1 MSSRKTFVLGALFTI
16 AAQAAAVVGVG
27 SAQQSVP
34 GQPGPAPNQVRTELF
49 ATLDGRPVT
58 DLTSGDVEL
67 LEDGE
72 PQSIDRF
79 DLVQPRVGE
88 DRLSVV
94 VFVDTLHSSI
104 EDSRPL
110 RAALARALEEGL
122 SPRDQVALTSSEL
135 VASELRFGSLPAA
148 VSTLSQPDWSWLRR
162 NAGQAKDP
170 KEALYDSCFA
180 AVRGGQ
186 EIAREMKARR
196 REKAALD
203 ALDDL
208 VAHLDGMGLGRTV
221 VLVVSDGWRLFGEN
235 RGLAQPRR
243 AREGVSTP
251 FGRIGGGRPDPPAVS
266 GVSRVECEADLRVL
280 ARLDHSQRLRDMS
293 EAANRSL
300 AVFYP
305 VSAGGFGVSAAGAGA
320 AGNGATVSDA
330 AIDSLRFLADNTG
343 GAATVASTDRSG
355 LAARLQAEGAPYYL
369 VRYRSSNTKLDGRFR
384 ALSARTTRPDVR
396 LRMRRGYRGPTPDE
410 LLSDRAA
417 RRARDRAASAAEPP
431 AAMAPTFRIRT
442 AAWAGTQGSSFWL
455 VGELDPRLK
464 RDLAWTAVVK
474 AEVTVL
480 AGDGKQVFARTL
492 DVPAAETSFALRVP
506 EQGEIDDE
514 DYAVRVRIYPEG
526 DSSAALTDTARV
538 ALGRAPRGLS
548 EPLVWRRGP
557 TTGPRHVQTANTRF
571 RREDRLRLEFATRLD
586 GAPQARLVDRTGS
599 PLQVPV
605 AATSRA
611 DTGDEGL
618 RWVVAEVTLAPLASG
633 DYEIELELAGGVAT
647 SFAFS
652 VVP

>member
-1 MSSRKTFVLGALFTI
+1 MPSRTTFVLGALFTI
-16 AAQAAAVVGVG
+16 AAHAAAIVAVG
-27 SAQQSVP
+27 SAQQGAP

-58 DLTSGDVEL
+58 DLTSGDVQL
-67 LEDGE
+67 LEDGV

-79 DLVQPRVGE
+79 DLVQPRVGD

-122 SPRDQVALTSSEL
+122 SPRDQVALTSPEL
-135 VASELRFGSLPAA
+135 VASELSFGSLPAA

-180 AVRGGQ
+180 AVRGGP

-208 VAHLDGMGLGRTV
+208 VAHLDGMGLGRSV
-221 VLVVSDGWRLFGEN
+221 VLVVSDGWRLFAEN

-243 AREGVSTP
+243 SREGVSTP

-280 ARLDHSQRLRDMS
+280 TRLDHRQRLRDMS

-300 AVFYP
+300 AAFYP
-305 VSAGGFGVSAAGAGA
+305 VSAAGLGISAAGATG
-320 AGNGATVSDA
+320 GGATAGDA

-355 LAARLQAEGAPYYL
+355 LAGRLQAEGAPYYL

-396 LRMRRGYRGPTPDE
+396 LRVRRGYRGPTPDE

-431 AAMAPTFRIRT
+431 PSLAPTFRIRT
-442 AAWAGTQGSSFWL
+442 AAWASTDGSSFWL

-474 AEVTVL
+474 AEVTVM
-480 AGDGKQVFARTL
+480 AGDGKQVFTRTL

-506 EQGEIDDE
+506 DQGEIPDE

-557 TTGPRHVQTANTRF
+557 TTGPRHLQTADTRF

-586 GAPQARLVDRTGS
+586 GTPQARLVDRTGS

>member
-1 MSSRKTFVLGALFTI
+1 MPSRTNTVLGALFT
-16 AAQAAAVVGVG
+16 VVAVG
-27 SAQQSVP
+27 SAQQGP
-34 GQPGPAPNQVRTELF
+34 GQPGSAPNQVRTELF

-58 DLTSGDVEL
+58 DLAPGDVQL
-67 LEDGE
+67 LEDGVA
-72 PQSIDRF
+72 QSIDRF

-104 EDSRPL
+104 ESSRPL

-122 SPRDQVALTSSEL
+122 SPRDQVALSSPEL
-135 VASELRFGSLPAA
+135 VASELSFGTLADG
-148 VSTLSQPDWSWLRR
+148 VSTLSQPEWSWVRR
-162 NAGQAKDP
+162 NAGEAKDP

-180 AVRGGQ
+180 GVRGGA
-186 EIAREMKARR
+186 EIARELKERR
-196 REKAALD
+196 REKTALD

-208 VAHLDGMGLGRTV
+208 AAHLDGMGLGRTV
-221 VLVVSDGWRLFGEN
+221 VVVVSDGWRLFGEN

-243 AREGVSTP
+243 PSGGVSTP
-251 FGRIGGGRPDPPAVS
+251 FGRIGGGQPDQPAVS

-280 ARLDHSQRLRDMS
+280 GRLDHSQRLRDMS

-300 AVFYP
+300 VTFYP
-305 VSAGGFGVSAAGAGA
+305 VTSSGLGVSASVRGP

-343 GAATVASTDRSG
+343 GAAIVASTDRGG
-355 LAARLQAEGAPYYL
+355 LAGRLQAEGAPYYL

-396 LRMRRGYRGPTPDE
+396 LRVRRGYRGPTPDE

-417 RRARDRAASAAEPP
+417 RRARDRAASGAEPSPSLP
-431 AAMAPTFRIRT
+431 ASFRIRT
-442 AAWAGTQGSSFWL
+442 AAWASTDGSSFWL
-455 VGELDPRLK
+455 VAELDPRLK
-464 RDLAWTAVVK
+464 RDLVWSATVK
-474 AEVTVL
+474 AEVTVM
-480 AGDGKQVFARTL
+480 AGDGKQLFTKVL
-492 DVPAAETSFALRVP
+492 DVPAAENSFALRVP
-506 EQGEIDDE
+506 EQGEIPDE

-526 DSSAALTDTARV
+526 DQSVALSDTARV
-538 ALGRAPRGLS
+538 ALGRAPRALS

-557 TTGPRHVQTANTRF
+557 TTGPRHVQTASTRF

-586 GAPQARLVDRTGS
+586 DTPQARLVDRTGS

-605 AATSRA
+605 AATTRA
-611 DTGDEGL
+611 DRDDEGL
-618 RWVVAEVTLAPLASG
+618 RWVVAEVTLAPLAAG